1 MDKSIFIEEVRKIY
15 PNRDINFDLF
25 EKYKEYIQKENE
37 FYNLSNIVSDEKIY
51 FEYFFNSILPYSDFN
66 FNNKELLD
74 IGSGS
79 GIPGIALKIIFPE
92 MKLTI
97 IESNL
102 KKIKFMENLKDI
114 LLLDDVTFLN
124 IRAEEISWNN
134 RERFDYVTSRAVANL
149 KVLSE
154 ISIPY
159 LKIDGLLIEPK
170 STNYL
175 NEIEEANWILK
186 ELKSEIIDIKK
197 IKNLKEHNIIYIQK
211 NKKTNIDYPRK
222 WSIISAK

>member
-1 MDKSIFIEEVRKIY
+1 MDRNIFIQEVTKMY
-15 PNRDINFDLF
+15 PNREINFDLF
-25 EKYKEYIQKENE
+25 EKYKEYIQKENQL
-37 FYNLSNIVSDEKIY
+37 YNLSNIVSDEKIY
-51 FEYFFNSILPYSDFN
+51 FEYFFNSILPYTDFD
-66 FNNKELLD
+66 FDNKELLD

-79 GIPGIALKIIFPE
+79 GIPGIALKIIFPK

-102 KKIKFMENLKDI
+102 KKIKFMQKLKDI
-114 LLLDDVTFLN
+114 LFLNDINFLN

-134 RERFDYVTSRAVANL
+134 REKFDYVTSRAVANL
-149 KVLSE
+149 KILSE

-159 LKIDGLLIEPK
+159 LKVDGFLIEPK

-175 NEIEEANWILK
+175 NEIKEANWILK

-197 IKNLKEHNIIYIQK
+197 IQNLKEHNIICIKK
-211 NKKTNIDYPRK
+211 NKKTNIEYPRK
-222 WSIISAK
+222 WSTIIAK

>member
-1 MDKSIFIEEVRKIY
+1 
-15 PNRDINFDLF
+15 
-25 EKYKEYIQKENE
+25 
-37 FYNLSNIVSDEKIY
+37 
-51 FEYFFNSILPYSDFN
+51 
-66 FNNKELLD
+66 
-74 IGSGS
+74 
-79 GIPGIALKIIFPE
+79 
-92 MKLTI
+92 
-97 IESNL
+97 
-102 KKIKFMENLKDI
+102 MENLKDI

>member
-124 IRAEEISWNN
+124 IRAEEIS
-134 RERFDYVTSRAVANL
+134 
-149 KVLSE
+149 
-154 ISIPY
+154 
-159 LKIDGLLIEPK
+159 
-170 STNYL
+170 
-175 NEIEEANWILK
+175 
-186 ELKSEIIDIKK
+186 
-197 IKNLKEHNIIYIQK
+197 
-211 NKKTNIDYPRK
+211 
-222 WSIISAK
+222 

>member
-1 MDKSIFIEEVRKIY
+1 MCSS
-15 PNRDINFDLF
+15 DL
-25 EKYKEYIQKENE
+25 
-37 FYNLSNIVSDEKIY
+37 
-51 FEYFFNSILPYSDFN
+51 
-66 FNNKELLD
+66 
-74 IGSGS
+74 
-79 GIPGIALKIIFPE
+79 
-92 MKLTI
+92 
-97 IESNL
+97 
-102 KKIKFMENLKDI
+102 
-114 LLLDDVTFLN
+114 
-124 IRAEEISWNN
+124 EEISWNN